1 MRTKRRWYTVNNLIP
16 NIITIQKNWRRYMIQ
31 NRLKLAGA
39 GVLKRSVC
47 HNSEE
52 MITLADK
59 TSVSPLC
66 YFSFEESN
74 KIFWFDI
81 RSLARYWSS
90 NMDIVNPYTRQPIP
104 MHVRSRFRKLCK
116 LNHIRIAENK
126 WIQVCQ
132 RLQDATLQHM
142 NPELLQTMNRT
153 QLFILMR
160 TIYDDWRIQH
170 VHVKYLVWIQEMFLL
185 FDFRE
190 LSQENYSNV
199 VSDMLLGILI
209 DARDPIFI
217 GYTIIDAIQRM

>member
-1 MRTKRRWYTVNNLIP
+1 
-16 NIITIQKNWRRYMIQ
+16 
-31 NRLKLAGA
+31 
-39 GVLKRSVC
+39 
-47 HNSEE
+47 
-52 MITLADK
+52 
-59 TSVSPLC
+59 
-66 YFSFEESN
+66 
-74 KIFWFDI
+74 
-81 RSLARYWSS
+81 
-90 NMDIVNPYTRQPIP
+90 
-104 MHVRSRFRKLCK
+104 
-116 LNHIRIAENK
+116 
-126 WIQVCQ
+126 
-132 RLQDATLQHM
+132 M